1 MAAAEA
7 SVVVERNLLV
17 PLPDGAHLA
26 ADLYRLPGDG
36 PWPAIVDY
44 LPYHKDGRGG
54 RLDVEA
60 VNRYFAARGYAALT
74 VDFRGLGSSSG
85 VNPFPFDPQE
95 GRDGHVAVEWVA
107 AQPWCDGNVGMW
119 GVSYGG
125 ITALAVAATRPPHLR
140 AIIPI
145 HAGADLYHDVIAPG
159 GCRGGFWLQAD
170 WGPRMVALNLTPPL
184 WQDPEGRWARVWAA
198 HLEANG
204 PWLFAWWD
212 HPDFDEFWVQRV
224 IPVERIEAATFNIG
238 GWRDLYAEATVRDHA
253 RIRAPKRLLM
263 GPWKHV
269 FPDVALEAPAPG
281 LAEMERWWE
290 RWLKGKDNGVAT
302 EPPVTLY
309 VQGHD
314 AGWRQGAAWPSR
326 RAWDQI
332 WRLARDG
339 TLGPDASLGGWAA
352 EPGGA
357 IPGMIRPVGVTAG
370 TAGDQAP
377 GPVQVLDHDPT
388 VGLGSLA
395 WDPWTTILPPDTP
408 WDQSPDDARSLSFT
422 SEPLDA
428 PLELRGSPEAV
439 LDVAVSAAPAQVIV
453 RLADVAPGGRSTLV
467 TLGWLDLSLREGA
480 GQRLPVDAATRYR
493 VTVPL
498 RATAYGLAPGHR
510 LRVAIATADFPRIW
524 PTPSPFRLTVHLE
537 GSTLRLPIV
546 RAMDSALPAPSWGD
560 PAPHCLRSPA
570 DLGSG
575 QRWET
580 RHDLGQDMATLDA
593 MKEEHLQLD
602 PFTRFHGV
610 HRYAATVPA
619 RRPDLARMQST
630 TRITVER
637 PVTHTE
643 LDVTTVTTTH
653 AVSITA
659 TITVDRNPYWTR
671 TWSRRLGP
679 DRPEGAPAPSRR

>member
-1 MAAAEA
+1 MNAPEA
-7 SVVVERNLLV
+7 SVVVERNLLI

-26 ADLYRLPGDG
+26 ADLYRPAGEG

-60 VNRYFAARGYAALT
+60 VNRHFAARGYAALT
-74 VDFRGLGSSSG
+74 IDFRGLGNSSG

-95 GRDGHVAVEWVA
+95 ARDGHVAVEWVA

-140 AIIPI
+140 AIVPI

-184 WQDPEGRWARVWAA
+184 WQDPDGRWERVWAA

-204 PWLFAWWD
+204 PWLFSWWD
-212 HPDFDEFWVQRV
+212 HPDFDDFWASRV

-263 GPWKHV
+263 GPWKHA

-281 LAEMERWWE
+281 LHEMERWWE
-290 RWLKGKDNGVAT
+290 RWLRGKDNGVASDPT
-302 EPPVTLY
+302 VTLY

-314 AGWRQGAAWPSR
+314 AGWLQGAAWPSPR
-326 RAWDQI
+326 VWDQS
-332 WRLARDG
+332 WRIGRDG
-339 TLGPDASLGGWAA
+339 VLRPATGGPGAARAEAPPVAGSSRAGDAS
-352 EPGGA
+352 
-357 IPGMIRPVGVTAG
+357 AG
-370 TAGDQAP
+370 R
-377 GPVQVLDHDPT
+377 GPTRTLAHDPT
-388 VGLGSLA
+388 VGIGSIG
-395 WDPWTTILPPDTP
+395 WDPWTTALSPDTP
-408 WDQSPDDARSLSFT
+408 WDQSGDDARSLAFT
-422 SEPLDA
+422 SESLEA
-428 PLELRGSPEAV
+428 PLELRGSPQAV
-439 LDVAVSAAPAQVIV
+439 LDVSVSASPAHVV
-453 RLADVAPGGRSTLV
+453 ARLADVAPSGRSTLI
-467 TLGWLDLSLREGA
+467 TLGWVDLALREGS
-480 GQRLPVDAATRYR
+480 GRRLSVEPDMPYR

-498 RATAYGLAPGHR
+498 RATAYRLAPGHR
-510 LRVAIATADFPRIW
+510 LRLSVATADFPRIW
-524 PTPSPFRLTVHLE
+524 PTPRPFTLSLAPELSAIRLPVVRALD
-537 GSTLRLPIV
+537 STLPPPQWGLPEPE
-546 RAMDSALPAPSWGD
+546 ALHSPS
-560 PAPHCLRSPA
+560 
-570 DLGSG
+570 DLGGG

-580 RHDLGQDMATLDA
+580 RHDLGEDMVTLDA
-593 MKEEHLQLD
+593 TKEEHLRLD
-602 PFTRFHGV
+602 GITRFHGS
-610 HRYAATVPA
+610 HRYAASVPSG
-619 RRPDLARMQST
+619 RPDLCRMQST
-630 TRITVER
+630 TEVTVER

-643 LDVTTVTTTH
+643 LTVTTVTTTH
-653 AVSITA
+653 TVSITA
-659 TITVDRNPYWTR
+659 TITVDRSPYWTR

-679 DRPEGAPAPSRR
+679 DRPEGASPPSTR